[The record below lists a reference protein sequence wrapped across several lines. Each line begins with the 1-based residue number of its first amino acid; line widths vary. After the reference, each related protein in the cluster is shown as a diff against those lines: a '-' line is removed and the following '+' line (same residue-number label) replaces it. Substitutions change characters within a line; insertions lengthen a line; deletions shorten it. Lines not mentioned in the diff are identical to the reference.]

1 MRGCEKHSQSWRAH
15 LRLPLRL
22 NQVVNSLKLL
32 PTLPIW
38 PTWPSLPTWPTWPTW
53 PTLPTDHP
61 FCHESQTA
69 DLHQCMAHLAPGG
82 SGEERLIP
90 RRRWNPGNWPRLRCQ
105 GWSPRFD
112 QPCHQKGNQVKA
124 TDILIKEKIAIWWYW
139 SWAGIRDVCEQITAS

>member
-32 PTLPIW
+32 PTLSTR
-38 PTWPSLPTWPTWPTW
+38 PTCPTLPTWPTDR
-53 PTLPTDHP
+53 L

-112 QPCHQKGNQVKA
+112 QPCHQKGNQAKA
-124 TDILIKEKIAIWWYW
+124 TDILIKEKIAIWCYL
-139 SWAGIRDVCEQITAS
+139 SWAGMVSETYVSRLHHLE